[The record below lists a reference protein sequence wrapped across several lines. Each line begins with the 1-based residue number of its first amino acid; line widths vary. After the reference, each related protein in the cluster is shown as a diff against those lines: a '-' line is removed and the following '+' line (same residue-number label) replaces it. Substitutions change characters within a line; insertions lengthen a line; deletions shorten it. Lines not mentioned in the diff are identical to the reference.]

1 MAHAGTIDI
10 SRENRQAGPLARTLV
25 VFGLAVGLVG
35 LAGALGLG
43 AAVGWPK
50 LLKSYLVAYI
60 FGLSIGLGALF
71 FVMLQHLTRAGW
83 SVAVRRLAEVLTG
96 LLPLLA
102 VLALPILAGVRVL
115 YPWAD
120 PASLDPDIAALV
132 AEKRP
137 YLNEPFFIGRVVA
150 YLVIWTLLARYFLGR
165 SVAQDASGDVDL
177 TRRLERMSAPGM
189 LLYALTVTFAAFD
202 LVMSLKPAWYSTIF
216 GVYLFAGSVVG
227 ALAALIL
234 LLSGLQASGRLT
246 QVITPEHYHDLG
258 KLLFAFVVF
267 WAYIAFSQYM
277 LIWYANLPETTIWFA
292 WRQTGAWAAISVVL
306 LLGHFV
312 LPFLALIARGPKRRR
327 GLLAGAAVWMLLM
340 HWLDVYYLIKPDGQG
355 AVPFHLADV
364 ACLLLVVGLGVAV
377 VGWQLGR
384 QSLLAERDPRL
395 PESVAF
401 QNF

>member
-120 PASLDPDIAALV
+120 PAGLDPDIAALV

-312 LPFLALIARGPKRRR
+312 LPFLALISRGPKRRR

-355 AVPFHLADV
+355 AVPFHLADA